1 MIANKQWIR
10 SSIPTATFRWISLHR
25 PSVRTLT
32 VPAAASP
39 EQSPKQFK
47 DIPGPKGY
55 PLIGTALDYRNDKY
69 TMYKVMK
76 RRLDKYGPIY
86 REKVFPGLPEQ
97 VVIFDPKDV
106 EAVFRA
112 DSEFPNRPEG
122 GEVFQKILKDSGVTT
137 AGVLS
142 A

>member
-1 MIANKQWIR
+1 MIAAKQWIR
-10 SSIPTATFRWISLHR
+10 FSVPTATFRWISPPR

-39 EQSPKQFK
+39 EQPPKQFK

-69 TMYKVMK
+69 TIHRVIQG
-76 RRLDKYGPIY
+76 RLDKYGRIY
-86 REKVFPGLPEQ
+86 REKVFPALPEQ
-97 VVIFDPKDV
+97 VMIFDPKDI
-106 EAVFRA
+106 ESVFRA
-112 DSEFPNRPEG
+112 ESEYPHRPEG
-122 GEVFQKILKDSGVTT
+122 GDLFLQIMKECGITT
-137 AGVLS
+137 KGVLS